1 MHHGTKQTFAI
12 DNQLLPALRHVL
24 TRRMLAVFA
33 GGKWFGKK
41 GCSLT
46 GTITVR
52 PPPGTATTFKTIKA
66 GEGKTRIG
74 QLSWRPFSNH
84 EDVDVDVLLVSKM

>member
-1 MHHGTKQTFAI
+1 
-12 DNQLLPALRHVL
+12 
-24 TRRMLAVFA
+24 MLAVFA
-33 GGKWFGKK
+33 GGNKWFGKK
-41 GCSLT
+41 GCSMT
-46 GTITVR
+46 GTISFLR

-84 EDVDVDVLLVSKM
+84 EDVDLGVLYLSKM

>member
-12 DNQLLPALRHVL
+12 DNRLLPALRHVL
-24 TRRMLAVFA
+24 TRRMLMLAVFA

-41 GCSLT
+41 GCSLN
-46 GTITVR
+46 GALYVR
-52 PPPGTATTFKTIKA
+52 PGGTSKNIIRA
-66 GEGKTRIG
+66 GDGKTRIDG
-74 QLSWRPFSNH
+74 SFPGDQFSNH